1 MLLAPPTRDI
11 NKKNAVSHT
20 THTSEAHAHTGA
32 HACTW
37 PSRCCRR
44 GTRVSLASQAG
55 VQMLQ
60 LAGPGGG
67 GRSRGG
73 GCGRSPWSSRLSSE
87 TIKGAPEAL
96 FAGRGASP
104 WLKETRPDQRG
115 GRGGCLHLLSAA
127 FQSPQSSHQF
137 QARTATSW
145 ACFCVY
151 KISQSWSS
159 SESD

>member
-67 GRSRGG
+67 GRGG
-73 GCGRSPWSSRLSSE
+73 AAGGE
-87 TIKGAPEAL
+87 GVGGHHGAA
-96 FAGRGASP
+96 ASLLEQ
-104 WLKETRPDQRG
+104 LKERQRLCLQGEGRVHGLRKPGLTREEAGEGVCIYSQPPSRVHKAATNSKP
-115 GRGGCLHLLSAA
+115 GRPPPGRVLHL
-127 FQSPQSSHQF
+127 QN
-137 QARTATSW
+137 
-145 ACFCVY
+145 
-151 KISQSWSS
+151 
-159 SESD
+159 